1 MFENFRVLPSSTF
14 LSFNK
19 IPLKVSIFFRLSC
32 ETVLFLVCFFFFLIL
47 RGKVQ
52 VASGRLKLILS
63 CMHDVRTA
71 VLHWGNQMNKVL
83 NGERKRRQ
91 NFLSFSFSIII

>member
-32 ETVLFLVCFFFFLIL
+32 ETVLFLVFFYNFT
-47 RGKVQ
+47 RE
-52 VASGRLKLILS
+52 S
-63 CMHDVRTA
+63 
-71 VLHWGNQMNKVL
+71 
-83 NGERKRRQ
+83 GERLSKIDPLVHARRSDCCVTLGKPNEQGFKR
-91 NFLSFSFSIII
+91 

>member
-1 MFENFRVLPSSTF
+1 MFENFRVLPSPTF

-32 ETVLFLVCFFFFLIL
+32 ETVLFLVCVFFLIL